1 MNEENYTRT
10 VVNRLIIITIITGL
24 TVIFSYIFRMFI
36 ARSLTVTDYGL
47 FFSIFSLVAF
57 FSIFRD
63 FGFNEALVRFIPL
76 FKIKN
81 EKNNLKYTMI
91 LITLI
96 TLFVSLLIV
105 ISIIILSPFIAE
117 NFLHTSNAT
126 PIIILVAIAFFIAG
140 GEWFF
145 KNTFQGYQM
154 MGIFSSMNL
163 IRAILLLFFAFIFI
177 ILGKGIFGVAYA
189 YILTPIVI
197 VMVYMFIFIKKAEP
211 DFLRIKSNFKIKEIY
226 NNPLVKKI
234 KDFAIPTMLGTG
246 AMVIITYTDSI
257 MLTFFSGVFFVGL
270 YNVALPA
277 ANFIGQIVLPLRT
290 IIYPLSSE
298 LWTKKEIVK
307 LSEGIKIVYK
317 YLFMFLL
324 PILFIFIAFSKDI
337 ITILFGAKY
346 VAASGPLS
354 ILCIGMFFLSFSQIN
369 YSTIGGIGKPKL
381 NTYATIIAAI
391 SNTIL
396 NLVLIP
402 LYGIIG
408 AAIATSTSYL
418 IMATI
423 SNIYLKRFIPV
434 RLPIVKWLKNMVAGL
449 IFLSTIKLLQ
459 ILIITNIY
467 LKLALIVSIGG
478 IIYIIMIFLLRLVS
492 INEIKDLIKIY
503 KHKPKSKINTD
514 SEILGE

>member
-1 MNEENYTRT
+1 
-10 VVNRLIIITIITGL
+10 
-24 TVIFSYIFRMFI
+24 
-36 ARSLTVTDYGL
+36 
-47 FFSIFSLVAF
+47 
-57 FSIFRD
+57 
-63 FGFNEALVRFIPL
+63 
-76 FKIKN
+76 
-81 EKNNLKYTMI
+81 
-91 LITLI
+91 
-96 TLFVSLLIV
+96 
-105 ISIIILSPFIAE
+105 
-117 NFLHTSNAT
+117 
-126 PIIILVAIAFFIAG
+126 
-140 GEWFF
+140 
-145 KNTFQGYQM
+145 M